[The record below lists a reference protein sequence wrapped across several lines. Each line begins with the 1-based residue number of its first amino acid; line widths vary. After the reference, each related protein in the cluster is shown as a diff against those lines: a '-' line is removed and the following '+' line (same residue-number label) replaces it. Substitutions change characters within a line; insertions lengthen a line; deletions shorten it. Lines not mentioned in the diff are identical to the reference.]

1 MNKNYKHTLS
11 IIIVNYNV
19 EFYLEQCLNSVSK
32 AIKKIDTEVF
42 VVDNNSID
50 GSVAMIK
57 SKFPHVKLIEN
68 NFNAGFS
75 KANNQAISASNSKFI
90 LLLNPDTV
98 VEEFTFEKLIE
109 FIESKPKAG
118 ACGIRMVDGK
128 GKFLPESK
136 RGLPTPLTSL
146 YYLFGLSKIFRK
158 SKKIN
163 RYHLGYLN
171 EFKNHEVD
179 ILSGAFMFIKSE
191 AIEKCGMLDETF
203 FMYGEDI
210 DLSYRIKKAGYKNYY
225 FSGSTII
232 HYKGESTKK
241 SSVNY
246 VLVFYKAM
254 AIFAEKHFSK
264 KQAKSLTS
272 LINFGIYSKAA
283 IALLHRFIWKAI
295 SPITDFTLIILGLYS
310 LTFRWETENIYF
322 PIEVFKFSIPA
333 YAFIWLFC
341 SWINGVYD
349 KEKNIINH
357 IIGIAWGTILIL
369 VFYALL
375 PKEMQFSRLFI
386 LLGGFWCLLYFLFSR
401 YYYQLFMNR
410 STTFKQKEKTFGV
423 VGDLNEF
430 NRVIDLLSEIGYKN
444 STIYHISP
452 KKIISDNAIGNID
465 QLDQISH
472 IYKLNEIIFCAKN
485 NSAKEII
492 TLMSTINNE
501 NIEFKI
507 AQPDSSFLIGS
518 NSINSSGDVYVL
530 NINAISQEDKRRKKR
545 LLDLSFA
552 LLFIIFSPLL
562 ILLFKRKKQFMFNLF
577 SVLFG
582 SKTFVGYIKS
592 NKKNTAR
599 LPHLKNGILTLK
611 NLTKKNNDL
620 ITSKLDIIY
629 ARDYKL
635 SKDISVIFKYW
646 RNLDQ

>member
-1 MNKNYKHTLS
+1 MS

-19 EFYLEQCLNSVSK
+19 EFYLEQCLNSVNK

-50 GSVAMIK
+50 GSVEMIK
-57 SKFPHVKLIEN
+57 RKFPHVKLIEN

-75 KANNQAISASNSKFI
+75 KANNQAVSQSNSKFI

-98 VEEFTFEKLIE
+98 VEEFTFEKVID
-109 FIESKPKAG
+109 FMESKPKAG

-146 YYLFGLSKIFRK
+146 YYLFGLSKVFRK

-163 RYHLGYLN
+163 RYHLGYLD

-179 ILSGAFMFIKSE
+179 ILSGAFMFIKAE

-210 DLSYRIKKAGYKNYY
+210 DLSYRIKQAGYKNYY
-225 FSGSTII
+225 FSESTII

-264 KQAKSLTS
+264 KQAKSLTT
-272 LINFGIYSKAA
+272 LINLGIYFKAA
-283 IALLHRFIWKAI
+283 TALLSRVIWKSIA
-295 SPITDFTLIILGLYS
+295 PIIDFTLIIFGLYS
-310 LTFRWETENIYF
+310 LTIRWETENIHF
-322 PIEVFKFSIPA
+322 PIEVLKFSIPV

-349 KEKNIINH
+349 KEKKISNH

-401 YYYQLFMNR
+401 YYYQLFMNG
-410 STTFKQKEKTFGV
+410 SITFKQKEKTFGV
-423 VGDLNEF
+423 VGDLNEL

-444 STIYHISP
+444 SAIYHICSQ
-452 KKIISDNAIGNID
+452 KTKSDNAIGNID

-492 TLMSTINNE
+492 SWMSTINNQD
-501 NIEFKI
+501 IEFKI

-552 LLFIIFSPLL
+552 LLFLIFSPAL
-562 ILLFKRKKQFMFNLF
+562 IFLFKRKKQFIFNLF

-611 NLTKKNNDL
+611 NLTTKNNDL

-635 SKDISVIFKYW
+635 SKDISIIFKYW
-646 RNLDQ
+646 KNLDQ